1 MLSQTSLEIQG
12 RYRAAALRHRRAAR
26 LARPYLYCD
35 RLIRQLEDMHVQ
47 GKKFVPKA
55 FLPQLYRVL
64 DLLPEGVTPPTRFR
78 SLIRDVLDDLFDLQ
92 EQLLRHRQPE
102 RDTILELEAPEPIS
116 RAS

>member
-1 MLSQTSLEIQG
+1 MLAQTSHEIQAG
-12 RYRAAALRHRRAAR
+12 YRAAALRRRRAAR

-35 RLIRQLEDMHVQ
+35 HLIRLLEEMHMQ

-55 FLPQLYRVL
+55 FRPQLYRVL
-64 DLLPEGVTPPTRFR
+64 DLLPDGVTPPPSFR

-92 EQLLRHRQPE
+92 EQLLGHRQPE
-102 RDTILELEAPEPIS
+102 RNLIVALETAEEIS